1 MHHPITAHLRW
12 VDSASV
18 LAHAETALRPATQSL
33 MAGRRARALAAALG
47 VLALLAASPSAH
59 AQYKWK
65 DAAGQV
71 HLSDMPPPRDIPTKD
86 IMLRPVPVA
95 GGDSVRAQA
104 ATPASGNLPTSVV
117 SAAGGTASA
126 STSSNTTTTSANAA
140 PARNLLDPELEARRK
155 RSEAEA
161 KARARAEEDRA
172 GAVRAENCQR
182 ARQQLALVNS
192 GQRMQRVNDRG
203 ERVMVDDAGRADEAQ
218 LAQRVI
224 ASDCR

>member
-1 MHHPITAHLRW
+1 MHHAITAHPRW

-18 LAHAETALRPATQSL
+18 LALAETALRPAIQSL
-33 MAGRRARALAAALG
+33 MPGRRARALAAALG
-47 VLALLAASPSAH
+47 VLALLAASPTAQ

-71 HLSDMPPPRDIPTKD
+71 HLSDLPPPREIPAKD
-86 IMLRPVPVA
+86 IMLRPVPAPVA
-95 GGDSVRAQA
+95 GGGSVRAQA
-104 ATPASGNLPTSVV
+104 VTPASGNLPTPAV
-117 SAAGGTASA
+117 SAAGGAASA
-126 STSSNTTTTSANAA
+126 NSNTTTSANAA
-140 PARNLLDPELEARRK
+140 PARNPLDPELEERRK

-161 KARARAEEDRA
+161 KARARADEDRA
-172 GAVRAENCQR
+172 SAVRAENCQR

-192 GQRMQRVNDRG
+192 GQRMQRLNDRG
-203 ERVMVDDAGRADEAQ
+203 ERVVVDDAGRADEAQ